1 VEGSLAAAFASRRS
15 DAVAQLAGMME
26 SVGRGPAV
34 QKLYI
39 SARSAPLQV
48 HLFVGQRLCGI
59 PAVQKLYTS
68 ARSAPLQVR
77 LFCCQRS

>member
-1 VEGSLAAAFASRRS
+1 MVPSPQALEDRFQGLVEGSLAAAFASRRS

-26 SVGRGPAV
+26 AVGRGPAV

-48 HLFVGQRLCGI
+48 RL
-59 PAVQKLYTS
+59 
-68 ARSAPLQVR
+68 
-77 LFCCQRS
+77 

>member
-1 VEGSLAAAFASRRS
+1 MRCPGLNPLLMLLQALEDRFQGLVEGSLAAAFASRRS

-39 SARSAPLQV
+39 SARSAPLQA
-48 HLFVGQRLCGI
+48 RLLCI
-59 PAVQKLYTS
+59 
-68 ARSAPLQVR
+68 AP
-77 LFCCQRS
+77 